1 MEFIF
6 ITQTLDMSKWMKEI
20 NYKNG
25 LLGAKENAD
34 KSERLTN
41 DEIWVIEQTNKK
53 NIFKDTK
60 KPT

>member
-20 NYKNG
+20 NYDNG

-34 KSERLTN
+34 KSERLTS
-41 DEIWVIEQTNKK
+41 DEIWVIE
-53 NIFKDTK
+53 
-60 KPT
+60 